1 MTLALEQPIV
11 QKSAPQQTNITH
23 ISSPDSS
30 PLSQHIVVMGEW
42 GHFELI
48 QQGFEHSKARLS
60 YYDGRIEII
69 MPGRFHELFRSVI
82 GMLIEAY
89 LFDREINFIPTGSM
103 TQKVEKIA
111 SAEADESYE
120 IGEFKLSIEVRVTSG
135 SILKL
140 RTYRALGVHEV
151 WFWEDGVLAIYH
163 LKNDEYVKYDSSQI
177 PELSGIDIAILNQ
190 CILMGE
196 TDLIAARKMFRSAHP
211 VA

>member
-120 IGEFKLSIEVRVTSG
+120 IGELKLSIEVRVTSG

-140 RTYRALGVHEV
+140 RTYKALGVHEV

-163 LKNDEYVKYDSSQI
+163 LKNDEYIKYDSSQI
-177 PELSGIDIAILNQ
+177 PELSGIDIAIFNQ
-190 CILMGE
+190 CILIGE
-196 TDLIAARKMFRSAHP
+196 TDRIAELDRLRSAHP
-211 VA
+211 TA